1 VGRYASI
8 AIDSNDN
15 IHISYTHSDND
26 DLMYSTAATSGA
38 NGGGSGTG
46 VDSDGDGVPD
56 DDDECPNNAAAPPAD
71 GDYDADG
78 CPDSMDIDKDNDGVF
93 NVNDNC
99 IFSPLGWSTLD
110 EDPIVDWDHDGCRDD
125 IEDVDVDGDGVLNGV
140 DECAFTLI
148 GSTVNDV
155 GCISSEDEVE
165 DDIES
170 EEEPE
175 GEWYSKI
182 PIIGSQIQPIVD
194 AVQTKYG
201 KAISASIFVLTAL
214 GYAYRAVMVRSE
226 MKMKKRM
233 NKFEKRIDN
242 ANSDKELRRI
252 EHDVEVSEEKNLLP
266 MGGYGDLMS
275 MIENREEE
283 LGIGEGSNNQ
293 EMMSMAAG
301 MRAEM
306 VAEQADMAAERANM
320 AAEQAE
326 MAESMHAMRETQE
339 SIASM
344 AESMRDMQ
352 PQQTSGG
359 PARPGMAAAPR
370 PMQTSSGMSRPSYHP
385 KDMDEDGTVSEEDLR
400 KFNALSK
407 AEQRA
412 RLSGAGD
419 DDGGL
424 TSEIVRFSKIPRSS
438 KARCYCGSN
447 KQYGKCHLRK
457 EKCPCNSGKNFLK
470 CCAKKRNFR

>member
-1 VGRYASI
+1 VDQYSSI
-8 AIDSNDN
+8 AVDSNDN
-15 IHISYTHSDND
+15 LHISYRD
-26 DLMYSTAATSGA
+26 DANVALKYATTSS
-38 NGGGSGTG
+38 GGSGTG

-56 DDDECPNNAAAPPAD
+56 ADDDCPNNAANPPTD
-71 GDYDADG
+71 GDYDGDG
-78 CPDSMDIDKDNDGVF
+78 CPDSMDTDKDDDDVF

-99 IFSPLGWSTLD
+99 PNSPLGWSTLD
-110 EDPIVDWDHDGCRDD
+110 EDPIVDWDHDGCLDD
-125 IEDVDVDGDGVLNGV
+125 IEDEDVDGDGVLNGV

-148 GSTVNDV
+148 GARVDDV
-155 GCISSEDEVE
+155 GCISSEDEVV

-170 EEEPE
+170 DEEPE
-175 GEWYSKI
+175 GEWYSRI

-194 AVQTKYG
+194 AVKTKYG

-214 GYAYRAVMVRSE
+214 GYAYRVVMVRSE

-242 ANSDKELRRI
+242 ADSDKELRRI
-252 EHDVEVSEEKNLLP
+252 EKDVEVAEEKNLLP
-266 MGGYGDLMS
+266 LGGYGDLMS

-283 LGIGEGSNNQ
+283 LGIDEGSESEQ
-293 EMMSMAAG
+293 MMSMAAG
-301 MRAEM
+301 M
-306 VAEQADMAAERANM
+306 QS
-320 AAEQAE
+320 E
-326 MAESMHAMRETQE
+326 MAESMQAMRETQE
-339 SIASM
+339 DIASM
-344 AESMRDMQ
+344 AEGMLDMQ
-352 PQQTSGG
+352 SQQTG
-359 PARPGMAAAPR
+359 PSRPGMAASPR

-385 KDMDEDGTVSEEDLR
+385 KDMDEDGTVSQEDLQ

-412 RLSGAGD
+412 RLSGAAD

-447 KQYGKCHLRK
+447 KQFGKCHLGK
-457 EKCPCNSGKNFLK
+457 EKCPCGSGKKFLK